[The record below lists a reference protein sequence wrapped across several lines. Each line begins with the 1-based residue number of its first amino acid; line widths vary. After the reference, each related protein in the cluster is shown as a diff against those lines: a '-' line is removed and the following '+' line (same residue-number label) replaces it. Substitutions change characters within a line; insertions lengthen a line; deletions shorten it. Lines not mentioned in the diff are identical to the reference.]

1 MNGKVVCFMSK
12 RSWLITLRKER
23 NYTQKQ
29 VADQAFIDRSYFAQ
43 IENGERKPGDDV
55 AKKIANIL
63 EFHYSAFSMDENP
76 FYFSL
81 HNSPMILAH
90 CDTSL
95 KYTWIYNPHPDFHP
109 ETVIGKTDTEID
121 DNEGTRALEKLKQD
135 VLDSKTSVRRKII
148 FPLSNGN
155 LSYDVFAQPLMN
167 DENQIIGVATS
178 STELD

>member
-1 MNGKVVCFMSK
+1 MSK

-109 ETVIGKTDTEID
+109 ETVIGKTDTEIN